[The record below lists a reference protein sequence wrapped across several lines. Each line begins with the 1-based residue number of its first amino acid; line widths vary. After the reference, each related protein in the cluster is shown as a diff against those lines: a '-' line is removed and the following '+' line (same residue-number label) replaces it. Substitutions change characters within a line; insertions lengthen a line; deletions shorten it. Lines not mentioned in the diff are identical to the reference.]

1 MAKSIMYVAGV
12 VFIVLG
18 LLGFVNDPILGIFD
32 VDALHN
38 IIHLASGILA
48 LVFASQGES
57 QARSY
62 ALILGIVYALIT
74 ILGFMTGAG
83 KVLGLVT
90 VNGADNYLHLVLAVV
105 FLIVGLKKPA
115 MSSSSGM
122 SSPTM

>member
-1 MAKSIMYVAGV
+1 MYIAGV

-57 QARSY
+57 QARMF
-62 ALILGIVYALIT
+62 ALVLGIVYALVT
-74 ILGFMTGAG
+74 ILGFLTGDG
-83 KVLGLVT
+83 KILGLVS
-90 VNGADNYLHLVLAVV
+90 VNGADNYLHLVLAIV
-105 FLIVGLKKPA
+105 FLVVGLKKSDATTPNN
-115 MSSSSGM
+115 MP
-122 SSPTM
+122 SPTM